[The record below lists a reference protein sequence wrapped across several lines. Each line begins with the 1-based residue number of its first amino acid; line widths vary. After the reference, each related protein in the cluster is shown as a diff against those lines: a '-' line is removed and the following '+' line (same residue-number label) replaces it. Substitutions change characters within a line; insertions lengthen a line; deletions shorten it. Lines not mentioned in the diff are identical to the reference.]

1 MYQIRLL
8 MCCVIQNT
16 VSPSSF
22 DEEAIQPAKF
32 DTSSSLHYLREL
44 HHLIDRY
51 VDGDDQRSRLVVD
64 MQWMR

>member
-1 MYQIRLL
+1 

-16 VSPSSF
+16 VSPSTF

-44 HHLIDRY
+44 GHIIDRY

>member
-1 MYQIRLL
+1 

-32 DTSSSLHYLREL
+32 DTSNSLHYLREL
-44 HHLIDRY
+44 RHLIDRY
-51 VDGDDQRSRLVVD
+51 VDGDEQRSRPMVD
-64 MQWMR
+64 MQWIR

>member
-1 MYQIRLL
+1 
-8 MCCVIQNT
+8 MCCVIQNI

-22 DEEAIQPAKF
+22 DEEAIKPVKL
-32 DTSSSLHYLREL
+32 DTSSSLHYLSEL
-44 HHLIDRY
+44 RHLIDRY